1 MFNEDAYYER
11 IAETIKA
18 TNGGMSVS
26 KLAETM
32 KVNVTLMKEHLQ
44 AAEMKGTVCR
54 DESYEGV
61 QYYENRFRM
70 AAF

>member
-1 MFNEDAYYER
+1 
-11 IAETIKA
+11 
-18 TNGGMSVS
+18 MSAN
-26 KLAETM
+26 KLAQ
-32 KVNVTLMKEHLQ
+32 KLNVNVILMKEHLK
-44 AAEMKGTVCR
+44 AAEEKGTVCR